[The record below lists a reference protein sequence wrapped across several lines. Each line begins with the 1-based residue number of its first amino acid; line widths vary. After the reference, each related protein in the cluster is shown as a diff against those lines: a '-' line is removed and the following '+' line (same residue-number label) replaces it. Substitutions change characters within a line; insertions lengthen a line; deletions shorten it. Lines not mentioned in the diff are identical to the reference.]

1 MMNNLNKK
9 ENIKN
14 LKNLKSLSLPKLLI
28 LIFKIKLNILQVNKV
43 IQILI
48 NKIFLKTWMK
58 KEI

>member
-1 MMNNLNKK
+1 MMNNLNQK

-14 LKNLKSLSLPKLLI
+14 LKNLKNLSHHKLLI
-28 LIFKIKLNILQVNKV
+28 LIFKIKLNILRVNKV

-58 KEI
+58 REI